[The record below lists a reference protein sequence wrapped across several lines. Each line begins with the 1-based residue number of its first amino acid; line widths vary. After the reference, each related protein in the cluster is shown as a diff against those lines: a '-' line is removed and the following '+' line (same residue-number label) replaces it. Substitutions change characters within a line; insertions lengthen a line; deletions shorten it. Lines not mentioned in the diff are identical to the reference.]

1 MTIKN
6 KKILIIIGGG
16 IAAYKSLD
24 LIRLLKKEGVEI
36 KTILTKSG
44 KEFVTPL
51 SLTVLTKSKTHV
63 DIFDKNSEAEIDH
76 IALSRWADLVIVMPT
91 TANFMS
97 KLSIG
102 KAEDLATT
110 VLLASNKEILLVPAM
125 NVRMWLHKAT
135 QTNLKILHDFGYLF
149 IGPEKGEMA
158 CGEFGEGKMSSPRQ
172 IFAYLKNYFNKKN
185 LVKKKKWKAV
195 VTTGPTREYIDPV
208 RYISNESSGKQGYE
222 IAVALDKL
230 GIKTTL
236 IAGPSNFVAPK
247 GIKVKKIT
255 TADEMLN
262 EVKKTLPVD
271 LVVCAAAVTDFK
283 PSEKN
288 KNKIKK
294 DNMKLKYINLV
305 KNNDILEYISKNNKD
320 RPRLVAGFSAETEN
334 LIKNSINKLKRKHC
348 DLIFA
353 NDVSQKDIGFNSD
366 YNEVSVID
374 KKGNVKMLPKNKKS
388 FIANKIAEILL
399 DELLIDD
406 RNINQKIN

>member
-1 MTIKN
+1 MTLKN

-24 LIRLLKKEGVEI
+24 LIRLLKRNNVKV

-44 KEFVTPL
+44 REFVTPL
-51 SLTVLTKSKTHV
+51 SLSTLTKSKTFENM
-63 DIFDKNSEAEIDH
+63 FDSESEAEIDH
-76 IALSRWADLVIVMPT
+76 IALSRWADIILVMPT

-97 KLSIG
+97 KLSLG

-110 VLLASNKEILLVPAM
+110 VLLAADKDILLVPAM

-135 QTNLKILHDFGYLF
+135 QSNLKILQDFGYLF

-172 IFAYLKNYFNKKN
+172 IFTYLKNYFDKRNIVKERN
-185 LVKKKKWKAV
+185 LKAL
-195 VTTGPTREYIDPV
+195 VTAGPTREYIDPI

-222 IAVALDKL
+222 IAIALNKL

-236 IAGPSNFVAPK
+236 ITGPSKLVSPK
-247 GIKVKKIT
+247 GIKVKKIIS
-255 TADEMLN
+255 ADEMLN

-271 LVVCAAAVTDFK
+271 LAVCTAAVVDFK
-283 PSEKN
+283 PIEKS

-294 DNMKLKYINLV
+294 DKLNFKLMNFI
-305 KNNDILEYISKNNKD
+305 KNNDILDFLSKNNRN
-320 RPRLVAGFSAETEN
+320 RPQIVAGFSAETKSV
-334 LIKNSINKLKRKHC
+334 IKNSAQKMKNKNC

-353 NDVSQKDIGFNSD
+353 NDVSKKEIGFNSD
-366 YNEVSVID
+366 FNKVSMID
-374 KKGNVKMLPKNKKS
+374 QKGNIKILPKNKKS
-388 FIANKIAEILL
+388 FIANKIAQILL
-399 DELLIDD
+399 DKLIDD
-406 RNINQKIN
+406 RDIN

>member
-1 MTIKN
+1 MTLKN

-24 LIRLLKKEGVEI
+24 LIRLLKKKSVNV

-51 SLTVLTKSKTHV
+51 SLTTLAKSKTYE
-63 DIFDKNSEAEIDH
+63 DIFDKNTEAEIDH
-76 IALSRWADLVIVMPT
+76 ITLSRWADIIIVMPT

-102 KAEDLATT
+102 RAEDLATT
-110 VLLASNKEILLVPAM
+110 VLLASNKDILLVPAM

-135 QTNLKILHDFGYLF
+135 QTNNKILQDFGYLF

-172 IFAYLKNYFNKKN
+172 IYTYLKNYFNKKN
-185 LVKKKKWKAV
+185 IVKKKNWKAI

-222 IAVALDKL
+222 IAIALNKL
-230 GIKTTL
+230 GITTTL
-236 IAGPSNFVAPK
+236 VAGPSNLVTPK
-247 GIKVKKIT
+247 GVKTKKIT
-255 TADEMLN
+255 SADEMLR
-262 EVKKTLPVD
+262 EVKKSLPVD
-271 LVVCAAAVTDFK
+271 LAVCVAAVTDFK
-283 PSEKN
+283 PAEISK
-288 KNKIKK
+288 KKIKK
-294 DNMKLKYINLV
+294 ENMNLKSINFI
-305 KNNDILEYISKNNKD
+305 KNNDILEYISKNNKH

-334 LIKNSINKLKRKHC
+334 LTKNAIDKMKKKNC

-353 NDVSQKDIGFNSD
+353 NDVSKKDIGFNSD
-366 YNEVSVID
+366 YNKISVID
-374 KKGNVKMLPKNKKS
+374 KEGNIKIIPKNKKN

-399 DELLIDD
+399 DKLLIDD
-406 RNINQKIN
+406 RNIN